1 MTTRTTTT
9 LRLLDLWR
17 AIGQAGGVNA
27 YVQQELRTKGFLLE
41 RKKTDTMSKAE
52 LSAYKK
58 SLKEE
63 AAERRRL
70 KRETW
75 LAYRETHVVH
85 LGEGEGLFW
94 SDELDFDKW
103 DHPAAEERAPEND
116 LPPLDQPE
124 KLAEALG
131 LSIPELRWLAF
142 HRDVADSL
150 HYRRFT
156 IPKRDGSERAIWAP
170 MPRLKAAQRWILEH
184 VVERLPVHGKSH
196 GFLAGRSIATNA
208 AAHVASKIILKVDL
222 KDFFPT
228 VTFRRAKGIFR
239 KAGYR
244 DQVATLMAL
253 LCTEAPREIVE
264 RDGKTYYV
272 ALGPRCLPQGAPTSP
287 ALTNTLCLRLDRR
300 LTALAAKLGWRYTRY
315 ADDLTFSLP
324 DSHKAKP
331 RLGALLGSIGRVAV
345 DEGFQVHPKK
355 TRITR
360 SGSCQKVTGLVVNG
374 SGAPRVPR
382 EMKRELRAA
391 IHNASHGKPLK
402 AGDSVARLTGYAAYI
417 YMTDPLL
424 GAKLLKQ
431 LAALDHTTA
440 P

>member
-1 MTTRTTTT
+1 MTTQTTTE
-9 LRLLDLWR
+9 RLLDLWR

-27 YVQQELRTKGFLLE
+27 YVQQELRSRGFVLE
-41 RKKTDTMSKAE
+41 RKKTDAMSKPE
-52 LSAYKK
+52 LAAYKK

-70 KRETW
+70 KREAW

-94 SDELDFDKW
+94 SDQLDFDKW
-103 DHPAAEERAPEND
+103 DHPSAEERAAEND
-116 LPPLDQPE
+116 LPPIDKPE

-131 LSIPELRWLAF
+131 LTIPELRWLAF
-142 HRDVADSL
+142 HRDAAESI
-150 HYRRFT
+150 HYTRFT

-170 MPRLKAAQRWILEH
+170 MPKLKAAQRWILEH

-208 AAHVASKIILKVDL
+208 AAHVGSKIILKVDL

-228 VTFRRAKGIFR
+228 ITFRRAKGIFR
-239 KAGYR
+239 HAGYR

-300 LTALAAKLGWRYTRY
+300 LTALATKLGWRYTRY

-324 DSHKAKP
+324 EGHKEKP
-331 RLGALLGSIGRVAV
+331 RLGALLGSVGRVAN

-355 TRITR
+355 TRVTR
-360 SGSCQKVTGLVVNG
+360 SGSRQKVTGLVVNG

-382 EMKRELRAA
+382 TLKREIRAA

-402 AGDSVARLTGYAAYI
+402 AGDSVARLSGYAAYI

-431 LAALDHTTA
+431 LAAFDQTG
-440 P
+440 

>member
-1 MTTRTTTT
+1 MTTRTTTE
-9 LRLLDLWR
+9 RLLDLWR

-27 YVQQELRTKGFLLE
+27 YVQQELRARGFVLE

-94 SDELDFDKW
+94 SDDLDFDRW
-103 DHPAAEERAPEND
+103 DHPSAEERAAEND
-116 LPPLDQPE
+116 LPPIDRPE

-131 LSIPELRWLAF
+131 LTIPELRWLAF
-142 HRDVADSL
+142 HRDVAESL

-170 MPRLKAAQRWILEH
+170 LPKLKAAQRWILEH
-184 VVERLPVHGKSH
+184 VVERLPVHGKAH

-228 VTFRRAKGIFR
+228 ITFRRAKGIFR

-244 DQVATLMAL
+244 DQIATLMAL
-253 LCTEAPREIVE
+253 ICTEAPREIVE

-287 ALTNTLCLRLDRR
+287 AITNTLCLRLDRR

-324 DSHKAKP
+324 DGHTGKP
-331 RLGALLGSIGRVAV
+331 RLGALLGSIGRVAT

-360 SGSCQKVTGLVVNG
+360 SGSRQRVTGLVVNG
-374 SGAPRVPR
+374 PGAPRVPR
-382 EMKRELRAA
+382 EMKREIRAA

-402 AGDSVARLTGYAAYI
+402 AGDSVARLSGYAAYI

-431 LAALDHTTA
+431 LAALDNG
-440 P
+440 

>member
-1 MTTRTTTT
+1 MTTQTTTE
-9 LRLLDLWR
+9 RLLDLWR

-27 YVQQELRTKGFLLE
+27 YVQQELRSRGFVLE
-41 RKKTDTMSKAE
+41 RKKTDAMSKPE
-52 LSAYKK
+52 LAAYKK

-70 KRETW
+70 KREAW

-94 SDELDFDKW
+94 SDQLDFDKW
-103 DHPAAEERAPEND
+103 DHPSAEERAAEND
-116 LPPLDQPE
+116 LPPIDKPE

-131 LSIPELRWLAF
+131 LTIPELRWLAF
-142 HRDVADSL
+142 HRDAAESI
-150 HYRRFT
+150 HYTRFT

-170 MPRLKAAQRWILEH
+170 MPKLKAAQRWILEH

-208 AAHVASKIILKVDL
+208 AAHVGSKIILKVDL

-228 VTFRRAKGIFR
+228 ITFRRAKGIFR
-239 KAGYR
+239 HAGYR

-300 LTALAAKLGWRYTRY
+300 LTALATKLGWRYTRY

-324 DSHKAKP
+324 EGHKEKP
-331 RLGALLGSIGRVAV
+331 RLGALLGSVGRVAN

-355 TRITR
+355 TRVTR
-360 SGSCQKVTGLVVNG
+360 SGSRQKVTGLVVNG

-382 EMKRELRAA
+382 TLKREIRAA

-402 AGDSVARLTGYAAYI
+402 AGDSVARLSGYAAYI

-431 LAALDHTTA
+431 LAALDQTG
-440 P
+440 

>member
-1 MTTRTTTT
+1 MTTRTNTE
-9 LRLLDLWR
+9 RLLDLWR

-27 YVQQELRTKGFLLE
+27 YVQQELRSRGFVLE
-41 RKKTDTMSKAE
+41 RKKTDAMSKAE

-70 KRETW
+70 KREAW

-94 SDELDFDKW
+94 SDQLDFDKW
-103 DHPAAEERAPEND
+103 DHPRAEERAAEND
-116 LPPLDQPE
+116 LPPIDKPE
-124 KLAEALG
+124 KLAELLG
-131 LSIPELRWLAF
+131 LTIPELRWLSF

-170 MPRLKAAQRWILEH
+170 LPKLKAAQRWILEH

-196 GFLAGRSIATNA
+196 GFLAGRSIASNA

-228 VTFRRAKGIFR
+228 ITFRRAKGIFR
-239 KAGYR
+239 RAGYR
-244 DQVATLMAL
+244 DQIATLLAL

-272 ALGPRCLPQGAPTSP
+272 ALGPRSLPQGAPTSP
-287 ALTNTLCLRLDRR
+287 ALTNTLCMRLDRR

-324 DSHKAKP
+324 EAHKEKP
-331 RLGALLGSIGRVAV
+331 RLGALLGSIGRVAN
-345 DEGFQVHPKK
+345 DEGFRVHPSK
-355 TRITR
+355 TRIAR
-360 SGSCQKVTGLVVNG
+360 SGQRQKVTGLVVNG

-382 EMKRELRAA
+382 ALKRQIRAA
-391 IHNASHGKPLK
+391 IHNASHGKELK
-402 AGDSVARLTGYAAYI
+402 AGDSVARLSGYAAYI

-431 LAALDHTTA
+431 LAALDKSA
-440 P
+440 

>member
-1 MTTRTTTT
+1 MTTRTTSE
-9 LRLLDLWR
+9 RLLDLWR

-27 YVQQELRTKGFLLE
+27 YVQQELRSRGFLLE

-58 SLKEE
+58 SLKDE

-103 DHPAAEERAPEND
+103 DHPAAEERAAEND
-116 LPPLDQPE
+116 LPPIDKPE

-142 HRDVADSL
+142 HRDAAESI

-170 MPRLKAAQRWILEH
+170 MPKLKAAQRWILEH

-228 VTFRRAKGIFR
+228 ITFRRAKGIFR

-253 LCTEAPREIVE
+253 ICTEAPREIVE

-287 ALTNTLCLRLDRR
+287 AITNTLCLRLDRR
-300 LTALAAKLGWRYTRY
+300 LTALATKLGWRYTRY

-324 DSHKAKP
+324 DTSKGKP
-331 RLGALLGSIGRVAV
+331 RLGALLGSIGRVAT

-360 SGSCQKVTGLVVNG
+360 SGSRQKVTGLVVNG

-382 EMKRELRAA
+382 EMKREIRAA

-402 AGDSVARLTGYAAYI
+402 AGDSVARLSGYAAYI

-431 LAALDHTTA
+431 LAALDGA
-440 P
+440 AG

>member
-1 MTTRTTTT
+1 MTTRTTSE
-9 LRLLDLWR
+9 RLLDLWR

-27 YVQQELRTKGFLLE
+27 YVQQELRSRGFLLE

-58 SLKEE
+58 SLKDE

-103 DHPAAEERAPEND
+103 DHPAAEERAAEND
-116 LPPLDQPE
+116 LPPIDKPE

-142 HRDVADSL
+142 HRDAAESI

-170 MPRLKAAQRWILEH
+170 MPKLKAAQRWILEH

-228 VTFRRAKGIFR
+228 ITFRRAKGIFR

-253 LCTEAPREIVE
+253 ICTEAPREIVE

-300 LTALAAKLGWRYTRY
+300 LTALATKLGWRYTRY

-324 DSHKAKP
+324 DTSKGKP
-331 RLGALLGSIGRVAV
+331 RLGALLGSIGRVAT

-360 SGSCQKVTGLVVNG
+360 SGSRQKVTGLVVNG

-382 EMKRELRAA
+382 EMKREIRAA

-402 AGDSVARLTGYAAYI
+402 AGDSVARLSGYAAYI

-431 LAALDHTTA
+431 LAALDSA
-440 P
+440 AG

>member
-1 MTTRTTTT
+1 MTTRSDYQ
-9 LRLLDLWR
+9 RLFDLWR
-17 AIGQAGGVNA
+17 SIGQAGGVNA
-27 YVQQELRTKGFLLE
+27 YVQAQLRERGFVLE

-58 SLKEE
+58 SLKDE

-94 SDELDFDKW
+94 SDDLDFDKW
-103 DHPAAEERAPEND
+103 DHPAAEERAAEND
-116 LPPLDQPE
+116 LPPLDKPE

-170 MPRLKAAQRWILEH
+170 MPKLKAAQRWILEH

-228 VTFRRAKGIFR
+228 ITFRRAKGIFR

-253 LCTEAPREIVE
+253 ICTEAPREIVE

-287 ALTNTLCLRLDRR
+287 AITNTLCLRLDRR

-324 DSHKAKP
+324 DAHQGKP
-331 RLGALLGSIGRVAV
+331 KLGLLLGSIGRIAA
-345 DEGFQVHPKK
+345 DEGFRVHPDK
-355 TRITR
+355 T
-360 SGSCQKVTGLVVNG
+360 
-374 SGAPRVPR
+374 
-382 EMKRELRAA
+382 
-391 IHNASHGKPLK
+391 H
-402 AGDSVARLTGYAAYI
+402 VARKG
-417 YMTDPLL
+417 
-424 GAKLLKQ
+424 
-431 LAALDHTTA
+431 
-440 P
+440 

>member
-1 MTTRTTTT
+1 MTTRTTPS
-9 LRLLDLWR
+9 RLLDLWR

-27 YVQQELRTKGFLLE
+27 YVQQELRARGFVLE
-41 RKKTDTMSKAE
+41 RKKTDAMSKAE

-70 KRETW
+70 KREAW

-94 SDELDFDKW
+94 SDQLDFDKW
-103 DHPAAEERAPEND
+103 DHPHAEERAAEND
-116 LPPLDQPE
+116 LPPIDKPE
-124 KLAEALG
+124 KLAELLG
-131 LSIPELRWLAF
+131 LTIPELRHLAF
-142 HRDVADSL
+142 HRDAAESV

-170 MPRLKAAQRWILEH
+170 LPRLKAAQRWILEH
-184 VVERLPVHGKSH
+184 VVERLPVHGKAH

-208 AAHVASKIILKVDL
+208 AAHVGSKILLKIDL

-228 VTFRRAKGIFR
+228 ITFRRAKGIFR

-244 DQVATLMAL
+244 DQIATLMAL

-264 RDGKTYYV
+264 QDGKTYYV
-272 ALGPRCLPQGAPTSP
+272 ALGPRSLPQGAPTSP
-287 ALTNTLCLRLDRR
+287 ALTNTHCLRLDRR
-300 LTALAAKLGWRYTRY
+300 LTALATKLGWRYTRY

-324 DSHKAKP
+324 EGHKEKP
-331 RLGALLGSIGRVAV
+331 RLGALLGSVGRVAS

-355 TRITR
+355 TRVTR
-360 SGSCQKVTGLVVNG
+360 SGSRQKVTGLVVNG

-382 EMKRELRAA
+382 ELKREIRAA

-402 AGDSVARLTGYAAYI
+402 AGDSVARLSGYAAYI
-417 YMTDPLL
+417 YMTDPRL

-431 LAALDHTTA
+431 LAALDSA
-440 P
+440 AL

>member
-1 MTTRTTTT
+1 MTTQTTTE
-9 LRLLDLWR
+9 RLLDLWR

-27 YVQQELRTKGFLLE
+27 YVQQELRSRGFVLE
-41 RKKTDTMSKAE
+41 RKKTDAMSKPE
-52 LSAYKK
+52 LAAYKK

-70 KRETW
+70 KREAW

-94 SDELDFDKW
+94 SDQLDFDKW
-103 DHPAAEERAPEND
+103 DHPSAEERAAEND
-116 LPPLDQPE
+116 LPPLDKPE

-131 LSIPELRWLAF
+131 LTIPELRWLAF
-142 HRDVADSL
+142 HRDAAESI
-150 HYRRFT
+150 HYTRFT

-170 MPRLKAAQRWILEH
+170 MPKLKAAQRWILEH

-208 AAHVASKIILKVDL
+208 AAHVGSKIILKVDL

-228 VTFRRAKGIFR
+228 ITFRRAKGIFR
-239 KAGYR
+239 HAGYR

-300 LTALAAKLGWRYTRY
+300 LTALATKLGWRYTRY

-324 DSHKAKP
+324 EGHKEKP
-331 RLGALLGSIGRVAV
+331 RLGALLGSVGRVAN

-360 SGSCQKVTGLVVNG
+360 SGSRQKVTGLVVNG

-382 EMKRELRAA
+382 TLKREIRAA

-402 AGDSVARLTGYAAYI
+402 AGDSVARLSGYAAYI
-417 YMTDPLL
+417 YMTDPRL

-431 LAALDHTTA
+431 LAALDSA
-440 P
+440 AV

>member
-1 MTTRTTTT
+1 MTTRTNSE
-9 LRLLDLWR
+9 RLLDLWR

-27 YVQQELRTKGFLLE
+27 YVQQELRTRGFVLE
-41 RKKTDTMSKAE
+41 RKKTDDLSKAE
-52 LSAYKK
+52 LAAYKK

-103 DHPAAEERAPEND
+103 DHASAEERAAEND
-116 LPPLDQPE
+116 LPPIDKPQ

-131 LSIPELRWLAF
+131 LTIPELRWLAF
-142 HRDVADSL
+142 HRDAAESI

-170 MPRLKAAQRWILEH
+170 LPKLKAAQRWILEH

-324 DSHKAKP
+324 DTHKAGP

-345 DEGFQVHPKK
+345 DEGFRVHPKK

-360 SGSCQKVTGLVVNG
+360 SGSRQKVTGLVVNG

-382 EMKRELRAA
+382 EMKREIRAA

-402 AGDSVARLTGYAAYI
+402 AGDSVARLSGYAAYI

-431 LAALDHTTA
+431 LAALDSAA